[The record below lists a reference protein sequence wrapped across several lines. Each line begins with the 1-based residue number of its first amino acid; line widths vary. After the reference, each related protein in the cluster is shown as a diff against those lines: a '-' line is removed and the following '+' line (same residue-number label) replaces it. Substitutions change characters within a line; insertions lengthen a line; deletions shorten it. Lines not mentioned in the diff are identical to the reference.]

1 MKTLVWLGL
10 GGKGAAAIEG
20 ECAFMPQKDIEI
32 ILARQLASYLA
43 APIFIVDPDG
53 TLVYYNESAEL
64 ILGKRYDETGEM
76 KISTWAAIFK
86 PMDEKGEPLD
96 PDVLPLVIAIK
107 ERRLAHSNFWIRG
120 LDNTLRQIQVTGFP
134 LVAQADRLLGAVAIL
149 WEIK

>member
-1 MKTLVWLGL
+1 
-10 GGKGAAAIEG
+10 
-20 ECAFMPQKDIEI
+20 MPQKDIEI

-43 APIFIVDPDG
+43 APIFIVDPEG
-53 TLVYYNESAEL
+53 TLVFYNEPAEL

-76 KISTWAAIFK
+76 KVSAWATIFK
-86 PMDEKGEPLD
+86 PMNEKGELLD

-134 LVAQADRLLGAVAIL
+134 LLAQADRLVGAVAIL
-149 WEIK
+149 WEMKE